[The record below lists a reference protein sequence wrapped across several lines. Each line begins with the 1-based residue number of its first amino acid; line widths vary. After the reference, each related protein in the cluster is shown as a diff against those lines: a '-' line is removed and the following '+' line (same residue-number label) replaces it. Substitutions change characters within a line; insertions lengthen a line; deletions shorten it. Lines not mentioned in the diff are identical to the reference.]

1 MTAYVVVHV
10 VGALEVD
17 FARRDGAGVEL
28 FRPDPLTDDLLIE
41 HVLSFDLWLLRFRRV
56 VTSLI
61 CVRSHGF
68 AFAVFRFI
76 SVIND
81 SLNYKIDIRVAYS
94 MVVN

>member
-1 MTAYVVVHV
+1 M
-10 VGALEVD
+10 E
-17 FARRDGAGVEL
+17 F

-56 VTSLI
+56 VITSLI

-81 SLNYKIDIRVAYS
+81 GLNYEIDIRVAYS